1 MPMIDN
7 QQWVTENFSACK
19 LGHITRTERLVKV
32 AANMLDC
39 PDSSLPKQNTDW
51 ADLKAAYRL
60 LDRDECTLGSI
71 AGSHWEQT
79 RQKGTGK
86 RCLLLCDTTDL
97 SYYSHKA
104 TEGLGMLGDGKGV
117 GLQLHSCLMI
127 DRSTRQVIG
136 QAGAMTYYRKRVPE
150 KETRAQRLA
159 RTRESD
165 LWGDLVDVVGPRRA
179 NSHWTYVFDRG
190 GDNFDAMCRIQ
201 KQGCHWIIRAGKLNR
216 KVIDSSG
223 KSLYLRDAIRQAKV
237 LGTYELFLRSR
248 PGQAAR
254 TAKLRVSVTT
264 VTLPRPAHLPHKVR
278 GNGIR
283 SITSNVVIVEEFD
296 TPKGV
301 TPIQWVLLTD
311 QPAETFAQAWEI
323 VECYEQRWL
332 IEEYHKVL
340 KTGCNIEGHAL
351 RTAARLEAMIGIVV
365 VIGIRLLSL
374 KMEAR
379 TAPETPAKKYV
390 PSTWLTGLKGLRKR
404 VQLTELTVY
413 QFFRELAR
421 VGGFLARKGDGEP
434 GWQTIWYGYR
444 KLQMVVTGIEIA
456 HQQASKRG

>member
-1 MPMIDN
+1 
-7 QQWVTENFSACK
+7 
-19 LGHITRTERLVKV
+19 
-32 AANMLDC
+32 
-39 PDSSLPKQNTDW
+39 
-51 ADLKAAYRL
+51 
-60 LDRDECTLGSI
+60 
-71 AGSHWEQT
+71 
-79 RQKGTGK
+79 
-86 RCLLLCDTTDL
+86 
-97 SYYSHKA
+97 
-104 TEGLGMLGDGKGV
+104 
-117 GLQLHSCLMI
+117 MI
-127 DRSTRQVIG
+127 DRSTGQVLG
-136 QAGAMTYYRKRVPE
+136 QAGAMTYYRKRVPDQ
-150 KETRAQRLA
+150 ETRAERLA
-159 RTRESD
+159 RTRESE
-165 LWGDLVDVVGPRRA
+165 LWGDLVDQVGPCRA

-216 KVIDSSG
+216 KVIDTSG
-223 KSLYLRDAIRQAKV
+223 KLRYLRDAIRQATV
-237 LGTYELFLRSR
+237 LGTYELSLRSR

-264 VTLPRPAHLPHKVR
+264 VTLPRPAHLPHEVR

-283 SITSNVVIVEEFD
+283 SITTNVVIVEEFD

-311 QPAETFAQAWEI
+311 EPVETFAQAWEI

-351 RTAARLEAMIGIVV
+351 RTAARLEAMIGVVV

-379 TAPETPAKKYV
+379 NAPETPARKHV
-390 PSTWLTGLKGLRKR
+390 PTTWLTALKGLRKR

-434 GWQTIWYGYR
+434 GWQTIWYGYQ

-456 HQQASKRG
+456 NQRGSKHG